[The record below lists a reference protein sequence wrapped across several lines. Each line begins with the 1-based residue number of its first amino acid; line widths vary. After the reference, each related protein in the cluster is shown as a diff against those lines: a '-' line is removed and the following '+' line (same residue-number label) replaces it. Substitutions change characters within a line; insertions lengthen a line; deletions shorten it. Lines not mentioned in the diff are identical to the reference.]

1 MQMPDLLLVLLRFEV
16 IVIQLFEMV
25 SLSLPQMTNLLLFC
39 LLQLKMSSI
48 KGSMLSIQLE

>member
-1 MQMPDLLLVLLRFEV
+1 MQMLDLLLVLLRLEV
-16 IVIQLFEMV
+16 TVIELFDMV